1 MRKVLLPFIYLF
13 PIYAISQDANLQNQA
28 QSYLDTYSKQFQQLF
43 YADELAQWKM
53 NTHIVKGDTVS
64 QAIADA
70 ADNALAKFTGS
81 KENIDSARKYL
92 ALAPQLNEL
101 QVRQLKVILFYAA
114 GNPATAGEIVDRRIK
129 ESNSQAS
136 LLYGFRY
143 SIDGKPVTTGYIDS
157 ILTNSTDLTERLK
170 AWKASK
176 EVGKVLKAGVDSLQ
190 YLRNACVTPLG
201 YKDYFDYTAM
211 TYQLKEKD
219 IINLTQQFIRDVWPL
234 YRELHTWARYELAKK
249 YKQPVPDYIP
259 AQWLPNRWG
268 QNWSELENVK
278 ALNIDSVLKQ
288 KGVEWMAHESERF
301 YKSVGF
307 KSLPASFWAKSSLYP
322 VPANADYTKNNHA
335 FAWHLDLDS
344 DVRSIQSI
352 TPTTDY
358 WSTVLHE
365 FGHIFYFLSYSNPN
379 VPILLRD
386 GANPG
391 FHEAFG
397 SMMGLASLQKPFLEN
412 LSMVKKGVQT
422 NDTLELLK
430 EALKYIVEIPWG
442 SGVMTE
448 FEYDL
453 YAKNL
458 PEQEYNSDWWRLVKK
473 YQGIVPPEP
482 RGEEYCDAASKTHI
496 TDVPAI
502 YYNYSVANVLI
513 FQFHEF
519 IADSI
524 LHQDPHATNY
534 WGNQAVGD
542 FLKSIMKNGATI
554 EWQKLLS
561 QTIHSELSAQ
571 SMIHYFSPL
580 MVYLKKENE
589 GRTYTLPEKIS
600 FPN

>member
-1 MRKVLLPFIYLF
+1 M
-13 PIYAISQDANLQNQA
+13 
-28 QSYLDTYSKQFQQLF
+28 
-43 YADELAQWKM
+43 
-53 NTHIVKGDTVS
+53 
-64 QAIADA
+64 
-70 ADNALAKFTGS
+70 
-81 KENIDSARKYL
+81 
-92 ALAPQLNEL
+92 
-101 QVRQLKVILFYAA
+101 
-114 GNPATAGEIVDRRIK
+114 
-129 ESNSQAS
+129 
-136 LLYGFRY
+136 
-143 SIDGKPVTTGYIDS
+143 
-157 ILTNSTDLTERLK
+157 
-170 AWKASK
+170 
-176 EVGKVLKAGVDSLQ
+176 
-190 YLRNACVTPLG
+190 
-201 YKDYFDYTAM
+201 
-211 TYQLKEKD
+211 
-219 IINLTQQFIRDVWPL
+219 
-234 YRELHTWARYELAKK
+234 
-249 YKQPVPDYIP
+249 
-259 AQWLPNRWG
+259 PN
-268 QNWSELENVK
+268 
-278 ALNIDSVLKQ
+278 
-288 KGVEWMAHESERF
+288 
-301 YKSVGF
+301 
-307 KSLPASFWAKSSLYP
+307 
-322 VPANADYTKNNHA
+322 YTKNNHA

-412 LSMVKKGVQT
+412 LNMVKKGVQT

-524 LHQDPHATNY
+524 LHQDPHATDY

-554 EWQKLLS
+554 EWQKLLK

-571 SMIHYFSPL
+571 PMIHYFSPL
-580 MVYLKKENE
+580 MVYLKKENA
-589 GRTYTLPEKIS
+589 GRTYTLPEEIS